1 MSIGA
6 NIKREREKKG
16 LTRKQLAEKLGLTD
30 VSISR
35 YENNKRTP
43 SIKILD
49 SISIHLGVSMD
60 SLTTK
65 EERETLI
72 KNKIDTSNKLIE
84 KMKLP
89 LTLQDKE
96 ILLNLIKYY
105 NDTIFNKAYD
115 LNDITDEHLETLK
128 FTLAMQVKT
137 VIKDLEIIK

>member
-16 LTRKQLAEKLGLTD
+16 LTRKELADKLGITD

-49 SISIHLGVSMD
+49 SISLHLNVPINI
-60 SLTTK
+60 LTTD
-65 EERETLI
+65 EEEKALI
-72 KNKIDTSNKLIE
+72 KDQLELSNKIIE
-84 KMKLP
+84 KMSSS
-89 LTLQDKE
+89 LTLRDKE

-105 NDTIFNKAYD
+105 NDTIFDKKFD
-115 LNDITDEHLETLK
+115 INDITNEHLQTLK
-128 FTLAMQVKT
+128 ATLIPTIKVA
-137 VIKDLEIIK
+137 IKDLEIIK